1 MELGTR
7 LCCLVSILTFTGNAL
22 QWGLV
27 VWVSKQANHQST
39 FYRSS
44 LIEPLVFERPICQKS
59 YCCCIKFDT
68 SRYTVYRDQE
78 MTKIEGLMQIH
89 FFTEGRLR
97 STPKGAIEGLRA
109 VCQKIGSLL
118 QIKFAP
124 CPPLFINTTQ

>member
-27 VWVSKQANHQST
+27 WVSKQANNQST
-39 FYRSS
+39 SYRSS
-44 LIEPLVFERPICQKS
+44 LIEPLLFERPICQKKS
-59 YCCCIKFDT
+59 NCCCIKFDT

-97 STPKGAIEGLRA
+97 STPKGAIEGHTRGL
-109 VCQKIGSLL
+109 
-118 QIKFAP
+118 P
-124 CPPLFINTTQ
+124 ENW